1 MERSADYLNALEA
14 AILIQHKCKSVFKG
28 TALVHTH
35 TRDQQTV
42 WEGYIEIFKLVDH
55 PESICCYAWQYVD
68 PAGNAKIFTILGNNF
83 INSARKAVEAA
94 IFIGAQA
101 PARTFVNDLK
111 FIREQLEDCKGL
123 IHKMKIKC
131 ENLSAAIES
140 ARDTQGEI
148 SRRRLAA

>member
-14 AILIQHKCKSVFKG
+14 AILIQHKCKSVYKG
-28 TALVHTH
+28 TALVHAH
-35 TRDQQTV
+35 TRDRQTV
-42 WEGYIEIFKLVDH
+42 WEGYVEIFQLVDH
-55 PESICCYAWQYVD
+55 LEAICCYAWQHID

-101 PARTFVNDLK
+101 PARALVHDLK
-111 FIREQLEDCKGL
+111 LIIEQLEDCKGML
-123 IHKMKIKC
+123 HRMKVKC
-131 ENLSAAIES
+131 ENMSTAIES
-140 ARDTQGEI
+140 ARDTKGEI